1 MLQEKRRETTMRLIS
16 EKIKTFNRVEKA
28 FYASLVFT
36 ALVLAIGV
44 IFIQTKLLQVQGE
57 MARVNQQINSKQVE
71 IDDTKQAIQEL
82 TRSGRLME
90 IAEKEG
96 LTLNNNNIGVAE

>member
-1 MLQEKRRETTMRLIS
+1 
-16 EKIKTFNRVEKA
+16 
-28 FYASLVFT
+28 
-36 ALVLAIGV
+36 
-44 IFIQTKLLQVQGE
+44 

-96 LTLNNNNIGVAE
+96 LTLNNNNVGVAE